1 MVRNLRRDSGLHEP
15 ITVLVHGI
23 WMHGVLMQVM
33 ARMLQKKGFRT
44 RSVSYD
50 FLTSSPAENACALHD
65 QIAALGAGSVNLVGH
80 SLGGIVILHLL
91 HQFPDIAINRIVLIG
106 SPVRGS
112 SLARRVHESSLLRPF
127 LGRSVE
133 QGLLGGAPGYTSNY
147 PLGIITGTG
156 RLGLAALLA
165 SGDQNEDSDGVVKAS
180 ETRLENATDRIS
192 LPLTHSTLIFSE
204 RCTEYVARF
213 LTLGRFRP

>member
-1 MVRNLRRDSGLHEP
+1 MMRHLRRDSGLREP
-15 ITVLVHGI
+15 VTVLVHGL
-23 WMHGVLMQVM
+23 WMHGVFMQVM
-33 ARMLQKKGFRT
+33 ARKLQKKGFRT
-44 RSVSYD
+44 HSFSYD
-50 FLTSSPAENACALHD
+50 FLACSPAENARALYD
-65 QIAALGAGSVNLVGH
+65 EIGALGAGRVNLVGH

-91 HQFPDIAINRIVLIG
+91 HQFPDIAVNRIVLIG

-112 SLARRVHESSLLRPF
+112 FLARRVHESSLLRPL

-133 QGLLGGAPGYTSNY
+133 QGLLGGAPGYTSNF

-156 RLGLAALLA
+156 RLGLALLYP
-165 SGDQNEDSDGVVKAS
+165 SGDKNEDSDGVVKAS
-180 ETRLENATDRIS
+180 ETLIENATDRIS